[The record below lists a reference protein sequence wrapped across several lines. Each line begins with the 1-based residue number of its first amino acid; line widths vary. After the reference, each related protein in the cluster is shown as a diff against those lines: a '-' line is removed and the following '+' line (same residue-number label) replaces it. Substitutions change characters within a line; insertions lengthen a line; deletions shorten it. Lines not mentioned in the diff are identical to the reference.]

1 MFCLLNYLKQRISFN
16 FILSLMYLGKV
27 HIFYQYNYI
36 TQLIYKLKQYI
47 CKSHSFL
54 IYTGTSLIYQQ
65 PTWITC
71 LGLIPK
77 VIIQRRVSQ

>member
-1 MFCLLNYLKQRISFN
+1 MLFLVVV
-16 FILSLMYLGKV
+16 FIL
-27 HIFYQYNYI
+27 
-36 TQLIYKLKQYI
+36 
-47 CKSHSFL
+47 L